1 MLAPAAPAANA
12 RGIGLVA
19 GMGPGRPGG
28 GTLNFKRRTTMAHPR
43 IALTCETVIDERRVT
58 VFARAL
64 ATVDAPLPTAR
75 PRALIR
81 PARPGR
87 RPDDVARASDPL
99 PAPQPYLHPRAFK
112 IPLKP

>member
-1 MLAPAAPAANA
+1 
-12 RGIGLVA
+12 
-19 GMGPGRPGG
+19 
-28 GTLNFKRRTTMAHPR
+28 MAHPR

-99 PAPQPYLHPRAFK
+99 PAPPALSSPAS
-112 IPLKP
+112 L